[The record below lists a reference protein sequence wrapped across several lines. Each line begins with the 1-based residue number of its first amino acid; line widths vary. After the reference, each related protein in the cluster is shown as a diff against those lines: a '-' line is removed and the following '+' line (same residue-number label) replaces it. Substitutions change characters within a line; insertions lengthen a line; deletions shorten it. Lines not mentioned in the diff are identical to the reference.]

1 MTAHPSATV
10 VDAHRQKLRAAG
22 FEVAELLPADIPD
35 YVELEIG
42 RASCRERV

>member
-35 YVELEIG
+35 YVELVSS
-42 RASCRERV
+42 A